1 MPAGFDYNRSCF
13 PAGITDPGYNA
24 AGASYQI
31 ARFVY
36 EISFNNQLMSERKVV
51 TDSQDEFDQLQK
63 KLVPLWKSIERFNQ
77 DPQTILV
84 VPSMSIDAIGSGA
97 VMQAYEERF
106 LFLLL
111 LLRQPRARLIYVTSQ
126 TILPS
131 IIDYYLDLLPGVI
144 PSHARQRLFLLSP
157 LDGSVRPLSDKL
169 LARPRLIQRIRSL
182 IMDPDRA
189 HLVPF
194 NTTNREKELALRLGI
209 PMYGADPKFFPLG
222 TKSGC
227 RKIFLEENVPHPLG
241 YENLGSK
248 EDLIEAIAQM
258 RAKKPSIKQ
267 VLVKLNE
274 GVSGEG
280 NAVIDLTGLP
290 TSFAK
295 ATADR
300 PVAGIGDAGHR
311 NASAGPGSS
320 IPATTDS
327 GRARAMLEER
337 LRAMQFELKGIT
349 YESYMNK
356 LQERKG
362 VVEERI
368 MGEKFRS
375 PSVQLRIT
383 PLGVVEL
390 LSTHDQLLGGPT
402 GQSYL
407 GCVFPAD
414 TGYAALI
421 TREAAKVGRRLAK
434 EGVIGRFA
442 LDFVV
447 VRTNGKWEPYA
458 IEINL
463 RKGGTTHPF
472 LTLQFLTDG
481 TYDPNT
487 GIFTAPNGQQKFF
500 VASDHVESP
509 RYRTLTPDD
518 LFDIVVRH
526 NLHFN
531 QTRQTGV
538 VFHMMSALGELGRTG
553 LTAVGNSHED
563 AKATYNHTVAVLDEE
578 TRGEAA

>member
-1 MPAGFDYNRSCF
+1 MPEQK
-13 PAGITDPGYNA
+13 A
-24 AGASYQI
+24 A
-31 ARFVY
+31 
-36 EISFNNQLMSERKVV
+36 
-51 TDSQDEFDQLQK
+51 TDSQAEFDQLQK

-77 DPQTILV
+77 DPQTIVV
-84 VPSMSIDAIGSGA
+84 VPSMSIDAISSGA

-131 IIDYYLDLLPGVI
+131 VIDYYLGLLPGVI
-144 PSHARQRLFLLSP
+144 PSHARQRLFLISP
-157 LDGSVRPLSDKL
+157 LDLSVRPLSDKL
-169 LARPRLIQRIRSL
+169 LERPRLMERIRSL

-227 RKIFLEENVPHPLG
+227 RTIFMEENVPHPLG
-241 YENLGSK
+241 VENLGSK

-258 RAKKPSIKQ
+258 RARKPSIKQ

-280 NAVIDLTGLP
+280 NAVIDLSGLP
-290 TSFAK
+290 ALGDSKEK
-295 ATADR
+295 AA
-300 PVAGIGDAGHR
+300 
-311 NASAGPGSS
+311 
-320 IPATTDS
+320 
-327 GRARAMLEER
+327 LEER
-337 LRAMQFELKGIT
+337 LRSMKFELAGGT
-349 YESYMNK
+349 YDSYMKK

-368 MGEKFRS
+368 MGEEVRS
-375 PSVQLRIT
+375 PSVQLRVT
-383 PLGVVEL
+383 PLGIVEL
-390 LSTHDQLLGGPT
+390 LSTHDQLLGGPS

-414 TGYAALI
+414 PGYAALI
-421 TREAAKVGRRLAK
+421 TREAVKVGRRLAK

-447 VRTNGKWEPYA
+447 VRSNGKWEPYA

-481 TYDPNT
+481 TYDPET
-487 GIFTAPNGQQKFF
+487 AIFTAPTGQQKFF
-500 VASDHVESP
+500 VASDHVES
-509 RYRTLTPDD
+509 RSYRTLTPDD

-526 NLHFN
+526 DLHFD

-563 AKATYNHTVAVLDEE
+563 AKATYERAVTVLDQE
-578 TRGEAA
+578 TGGPTPVTP

>member
-1 MPAGFDYNRSCF
+1 MNSSVP
-13 PAGITDPGYNA
+13 
-24 AGASYQI
+24 
-31 ARFVY
+31 
-36 EISFNNQLMSERKVV
+36 
-51 TDSQDEFDQLQK
+51 DSQTDFDRLQK

-77 DPQTILV
+77 DPQTIVV
-84 VPSMSIDAIGSGA
+84 VPSMSIDTIDSGA
-97 VMQAYEERF
+97 VIQAYEERF

-111 LLRQPRARLIYVTSQ
+111 LLRQPRARLIYVTSR

-144 PSHARQRLFLLSP
+144 PSHARQRLFLPSP
-157 LDGSVRPLSDKL
+157 MDGSVRPLSEKL
-169 LARPRLIQRIRSL
+169 LERPRLIERIRTL

-194 NTTNREKELALRLGI
+194 NTTNREKELALQLGI

-227 RKIFLEENVPHPLG
+227 RGIFSEEDVPHPLG
-241 YENLGSK
+241 SENIGSK
-248 EDLIEAIAQM
+248 DELIDAIA
-258 RAKKPSIKQ
+258 RIRVSKPSIKQ
-267 VLVKLNE
+267 VMVKLNE

-280 NAVIDLTGLP
+280 NAVIDLTELP
-290 TSFAK
+290 A
-295 ATADR
+295 
-300 PVAGIGDAGHR
+300 PGD
-311 NASAGPGSS
+311 SKE
-320 IPATTDS
+320 I
-327 GRARAMLEER
+327 AMLEDR
-337 LRAMQFELKGIT
+337 LRAMTFESQGAT
-349 YESYMNK
+349 YESYMKK
-356 LQERKG
+356 LRERNG

-368 MGEKFRS
+368 IGEEFRS
-375 PSVQLRIT
+375 PSVQLRVT
-383 PLGVVEL
+383 PLGKVEL
-390 LSTHDQLLGGPT
+390 LSTHDQLLGGLT

-414 TGYAALI
+414 TAYASLI
-421 TREAAKVGRRLAK
+421 TQEAAKVGKHLAN

-447 VRTNGKWEPYA
+447 VRAKNGKWKPYA

-481 TYDPNT
+481 TYNPET

-526 NLHFN
+526 NLHFD

-563 AKATYNHTVAVLDEE
+563 AKATYNRAVAVLDQ
-578 TRGEAA
+578 EASGDARE

>member
-1 MPAGFDYNRSCF
+1 MAFVIFHAFRWTAENGRLEGRATSET
-13 PAGITDPGYNA
+13 GSV
-24 AGASYQI
+24 SYAQI
-31 ARFVY
+31 ARLVY
-36 EISFNNQLMSERKVV
+36 EMRFNNRLMSEREVSKA
-51 TDSQDEFDQLQK
+51 SSAEFDRLQK

-77 DPQTILV
+77 DPQTIVV
-84 VPSMSIDAIGSGA
+84 VPSMSIDALDSGA
-97 VMQAYEERF
+97 VIQAYEERF

-111 LLRQPRARLIYVTSQ
+111 LLRQPRARLIYVTSR

-144 PSHARQRLFLLSP
+144 PSHARQRLFLPSP
-157 LDGSVRPLSDKL
+157 MDGSALPLSEKL
-169 LARPRLIQRIRSL
+169 LERPRLIERIRSL
-182 IMDPDRA
+182 IMDPNRA

-194 NTTNREKELALRLGI
+194 NTTHREKELALQLGI

-227 RKIFLEENVPHPLG
+227 RKIFIEENVPHPLG
-241 YENLGSK
+241 RENIGSK
-248 EDLIEAIAQM
+248 EDLVEAIAQM
-258 RAKKPSIKQ
+258 RLTKPSISQ
-267 VLVKLNE
+267 VMVKLNE

-290 TSFAK
+290 SPFAK

-300 PVAGIGDAGHR
+300 PVVGGGD
-311 NASAGPGSS
+311 PGR
-320 IPATTDS
+320 DK
-327 GRARAMLEER
+327 AMLEDR
-337 LRAMQFELKGIT
+337 LRAMKFESQEVT
-349 YESYMNK
+349 YESYMKK

-368 MGEKFRS
+368 MGEEFRS
-375 PSVQLRIT
+375 PSVQLRVT
-383 PLGVVEL
+383 PLGKVEL

-414 TGYAALI
+414 TAYAPLI

-434 EGVIGRFA
+434 EGVLGRFA

-447 VRTNGKWEPYA
+447 VRGKDGTWEPYA

-481 TYDPNT
+481 TYDTET

-526 NLHFN
+526 KLHFD

-563 AKATYNHTVAVLDEE
+563 AKATYDRAIAVLDEE
-578 TRGEAA
+578 TRGEAAV